1 MVTATKAIYK
11 PGAIEARRNV
21 SPQNATA
28 GPEPHRSLFARRRE
42 RHARELWLR
51 CRSTS
56 RRSLSLLHRILRNT
70 TGRVDKQGNGAARVV
85 QAGDDSKPQKWRKMA
100 KLNRRRRWRGP
111 ALGGRLQRGVRF
123 CFSAHDGEATTPTLT
138 EWARPEIVH
147 AGRWPT
153 ATQMVNQARALRS
166 IGAKKVR
173 RAGNGWVWRLS
184 DNEAE

>member
-1 MVTATKAIYK
+1 MAT
-11 PGAIEARRNV
+11 
-21 SPQNATA
+21 
-28 GPEPHRSLFARRRE
+28 
-42 RHARELWLR
+42 
-51 CRSTS
+51 
-56 RRSLSLLHRILRNT
+56 
-70 TGRVDKQGNGAARVV
+70 
-85 QAGDDSKPQKWRKMA
+85 
-100 KLNRRRRWRGP
+100 LNRRRRWRGP

-138 EWARPEIVH
+138 EWARREIVH

>member
-1 MVTATKAIYK
+1 MKSGSSLLANSMRSSGNLGPRQRISTVTIT
-11 PGAIEARRNV
+11 
-21 SPQNATA
+21 
-28 GPEPHRSLFARRRE
+28 
-42 RHARELWLR
+42 
-51 CRSTS
+51 STS
-56 RRSLSLLHRILRNT
+56 FRACDPPRCTR
-70 TGRVDKQGNGAARVV
+70 
-85 QAGDDSKPQKWRKMA
+85 KWRKMA

-111 ALGGRLQRGVRF
+111 ALGGRLQRGLRF

-138 EWARPEIVH
+138 EWARPEIVY

-184 DNEAE
+184 DNEGE

>member
-1 MVTATKAIYK
+1 
-11 PGAIEARRNV
+11 
-21 SPQNATA
+21 
-28 GPEPHRSLFARRRE
+28 
-42 RHARELWLR
+42 
-51 CRSTS
+51 
-56 RRSLSLLHRILRNT
+56 
-70 TGRVDKQGNGAARVV
+70 
-85 QAGDDSKPQKWRKMA
+85 MA

-111 ALGGRLQRGVRF
+111 ALGGRLQRSVRF
-123 CFSAHDGEATTPTLT
+123 CFSAHDGEATTPMLT

>member
-1 MVTATKAIYK
+1 MRNQRKILVMAPRAGFELATNRLTASADTLTQPDMPVL
-11 PGAIEARRNV
+11 PGQEC
-21 SPQNATA
+21 Q
-28 GPEPHRSLFARRRE
+28 HR
-42 RHARELWLR
+42 
-51 CRSTS
+51 
-56 RRSLSLLHRILRNT
+56 
-70 TGRVDKQGNGAARVV
+70 
-85 QAGDDSKPQKWRKMA
+85 KPQKWRKMA

-147 AGRWPT
+147 AGRRPT

>member
-1 MVTATKAIYK
+1 M
-11 PGAIEARRNV
+11 
-21 SPQNATA
+21 
-28 GPEPHRSLFARRRE
+28 
-42 RHARELWLR
+42 
-51 CRSTS
+51 
-56 RRSLSLLHRILRNT
+56 LLHFAGSVQHLHQGER
-70 TGRVDKQGNGAARVV
+70 GRRTLVAVLGEPARVEV
-85 QAGDDSKPQKWRKMA
+85 SGSPRRARCTRKWRKMA

-147 AGRWPT
+147 AGRRPT

>member
-1 MVTATKAIYK
+1 
-11 PGAIEARRNV
+11 
-21 SPQNATA
+21 
-28 GPEPHRSLFARRRE
+28 
-42 RHARELWLR
+42 
-51 CRSTS
+51 
-56 RRSLSLLHRILRNT
+56 
-70 TGRVDKQGNGAARVV
+70 
-85 QAGDDSKPQKWRKMA
+85 MA

-138 EWARPEIVH
+138 EWARPEIVY

>member
-1 MVTATKAIYK
+1 
-11 PGAIEARRNV
+11 
-21 SPQNATA
+21 
-28 GPEPHRSLFARRRE
+28 
-42 RHARELWLR
+42 
-51 CRSTS
+51 
-56 RRSLSLLHRILRNT
+56 
-70 TGRVDKQGNGAARVV
+70 
-85 QAGDDSKPQKWRKMA
+85 MA

-147 AGRWPT
+147 AGRRPT

-184 DNEAE
+184 DNGRNSAQHELTLRKK

>member
-1 MVTATKAIYK
+1 LSYDKPKIIKKKRNRSLAHQQLVERQKAQFDQLFK
-11 PGAIEARRNV
+11 PGKAVKGMRN
-21 SPQNATA
+21 
-28 GPEPHRSLFARRRE
+28 
-42 RHARELWLR
+42 
-51 CRSTS
+51 
-56 RRSLSLLHRILRNT
+56 
-70 TGRVDKQGNGAARVV
+70 
-85 QAGDDSKPQKWRKMA
+85 PQKWRKMA
-100 KLNRRRRWRGP
+100 KLNRRPRWRGP

-147 AGRWPT
+147 AGRRPT

>member
-1 MVTATKAIYK
+1 MTKRPLSELGDASRGSIVVAVGGRGATL
-11 PGAIEARRNV
+11 R
-21 SPQNATA
+21 Q
-28 GPEPHRSLFARRRE
+28 HR
-42 RHARELWLR
+42 
-51 CRSTS
+51 
-56 RRSLSLLHRILRNT
+56 
-70 TGRVDKQGNGAARVV
+70 
-85 QAGDDSKPQKWRKMA
+85 KPQKWREMA

-111 ALGGRLQRGVRF
+111 AQGGRLQRGVRF

-147 AGRWPT
+147 AGRRPT

>member
-1 MVTATKAIYK
+1 DLCAEQPKARHRMRLVVGETDGAVARSKLRGQGITAL
-11 PGAIEARRNV
+11 PEPQMLVV
-21 SPQNATA
+21 SP
-28 GPEPHRSLFARRRE
+28 
-42 RHARELWLR
+42 R
-51 CRSTS
+51 CTR
-56 RRSLSLLHRILRNT
+56 
-70 TGRVDKQGNGAARVV
+70 
-85 QAGDDSKPQKWRKMA
+85 KWRKMA

-111 ALGGRLQRGVRF
+111 ALGGRLQRGLRF

-138 EWARPEIVH
+138 EWARPEIVY

-184 DNEAE
+184 DNEGE

>member
-1 MVTATKAIYK
+1 VLGHRHRLRTGEVDQPAETVLRAL
-11 PGAIEARRNV
+11 AV
-21 SPQNATA
+21 SVFLRLPAMAELATA
-28 GPEPHRSLFARRRE
+28 PAAEA
-42 RHARELWLR
+42 
-51 CRSTS
+51 TS
-56 RRSLSLLHRILRNT
+56 RRSLKHRR
-70 TGRVDKQGNGAARVV
+70 
-85 QAGDDSKPQKWRKMA
+85 KPQKWRKMA

-147 AGRWPT
+147 AGRRPT

-184 DNEAE
+184 DNGRNSAQHELTLRNR

>member
-1 MVTATKAIYK
+1 MRTFSIAAAMKICALLVPREMKLEHSGGVKAMTTEQLERGIEIIKELIAKTVTMHC
-11 PGAIEARRNV
+11 RRWQPILCNA
-21 SPQNATA
+21 SP
-28 GPEPHRSLFARRRE
+28 R
-42 RHARELWLR
+42 
-51 CRSTS
+51 
-56 RRSLSLLHRILRNT
+56 
-70 TGRVDKQGNGAARVV
+70 
-85 QAGDDSKPQKWRKMA
+85 PQKWRKMA
-100 KLNRRRRWRGP
+100 KLNRRPRWRGP

-147 AGRWPT
+147 AGRRPT